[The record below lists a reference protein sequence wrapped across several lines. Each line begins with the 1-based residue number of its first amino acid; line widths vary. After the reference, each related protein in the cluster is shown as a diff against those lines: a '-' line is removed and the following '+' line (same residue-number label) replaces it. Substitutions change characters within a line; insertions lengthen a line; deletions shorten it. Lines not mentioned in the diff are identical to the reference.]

1 MASEEARRCPVNSK
15 ITAGVLCWEAMHL
28 VLFMDDTGNSEDEVH
43 LVSSSSSG
51 KYYGN
56 HSLDDNVPADED
68 CVDAVVHSRK

>member
-1 MASEEARRCPVNSK
+1 
-15 ITAGVLCWEAMHL
+15 MHL

-68 CVDAVVHSRK
+68 CVDAVVHSRKWYHTDQNSLPPPTSHFSIKFKLF